1 MSGVTGV
8 LLLLMILAK
17 RMESV
22 GPFFRKVG
30 AISLI
35 LVWVFLVTPVFSL
48 VGLAAVF
55 PERVHLIQLG
65 FFSFIICGVF
75 LLMAFVND
83 STEQFRRESQ
93 ARSASLSL
101 RQSLQSEAVRVGN
114 ILYTREI
121 YDCFVTHSHLNGLSE
136 EGIPLSLERIMA
148 VYSARLKSKEEKKL
162 ISFYKREGFDLRRIS
177 KKDEANLSMAKEL
190 MLVEECHRKRRW
202 REVQIK
208 AERDEAKKKAIRNLK
223 ILQRAFRA

>member
-1 MSGVTGV
+1 
-8 LLLLMILAK
+8 
-17 RMESV
+17 
-22 GPFFRKVG
+22 
-30 AISLI
+30 
-35 LVWVFLVTPVFSL
+35 
-48 VGLAAVF
+48 
-55 PERVHLIQLG
+55 
-65 FFSFIICGVF
+65 
-75 LLMAFVND
+75 
-83 STEQFRRESQ
+83 
-93 ARSASLSL
+93 
-101 RQSLQSEAVRVGN
+101 
-114 ILYTREI
+114 
-121 YDCFVTHSHLNGLSE
+121 
-136 EGIPLSLERIMA
+136 MA